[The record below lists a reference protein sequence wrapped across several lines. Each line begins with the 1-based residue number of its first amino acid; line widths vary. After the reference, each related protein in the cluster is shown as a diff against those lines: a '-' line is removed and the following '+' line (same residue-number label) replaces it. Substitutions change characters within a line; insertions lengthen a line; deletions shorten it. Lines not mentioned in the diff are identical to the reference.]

1 MSTRYLTNMATALL
15 AGFVVVVSF
24 AFTAAA
30 GAWIAFGVA
39 IGILTIAVLAQA
51 ESRRGRHQRA
61 IDGLV
66 GALAIATIVTT
77 LVYAAPV
84 LAWLFFAE
92 ALGLVGLS
100 VAGLTLYE
108 IERWRAEHGMAEL
121 HALRPELHVLHRRPG
136 TRRSEAGGLAA

>member
-1 MSTRYLTNMATALL
+1 MSTRYLTNMAIALL

-24 AFTAAA
+24 AFAAEV

-51 ESRRGRHQRA
+51 ESTRARHQRA

-66 GALAIATIVTT
+66 GALAIATIVST

-108 IERWRAEHGMAEL
+108 VERWRAAHGMAEL
-121 HALRPELHVLHRRPG
+121 HALRPELHVMHRRTG
-136 TRRSEAGGLAA
+136 ARGLAA

>member
-1 MSTRYLTNMATALL
+1 MSTRYLTNMAIALL

-24 AFTAAA
+24 AFTAEV

-51 ESRRGRHQRA
+51 ESNRGPQQRA

-66 GALAIATIVTT
+66 GALAIATIVST

-84 LAWLFFAE
+84 LGWLFFAE

-100 VAGLTLYE
+100 VAGLTLHE
-108 IERWRAEHGMAEL
+108 INRWRTEHGMAEL
-121 HALRPELHVLHRRPG
+121 HVVHPEMHVRSGARRTEG
-136 TRRSEAGGLAA
+136 RLAA